1 MCHSGARVTERS
13 SLLPS
18 LADAPL
24 SPPLRQSPACRCHA
38 RDSVVLTVGVD
49 KDDSERC
56 SQCSTTST
64 SSSVSEE
71 EPVVGSQ
78 QWALDELWALFELAY
93 PVAITTVLE
102 FLPGTTSTILAGHL
116 DSPLTKEYVD
126 ATTLATMFSNVSAYS
141 IGFGLSSA
149 LDTLASQA
157 YGAQRFDKIGVYF
170 QSGLLVLGVALVPIL
185 VANYYTATF
194 LGWLG
199 QDAAISALAQQFARV
214 NLVGIPCICLYD
226 LARRV
231 LQAQGILRPMLV
243 LAVLSNAL
251 QVASGYVLAYRFGFG
266 FMGVAVAR
274 TLGNVSLPLM
284 LWLYFRWAPARLSQW
299 WFGWDWR
306 GAVAHVALFL
316 RLGVPGM
323 LMLIMEWWAYEVV
336 AVMAG
341 LLPNAVLAVS
351 AHAVIMNVAYL
362 FYMAF
367 VGVSVAANVRIGQHL
382 GANEPEK
389 ARAAGVLAMKMVL
402 ALSVVVSVVVF
413 LGRDVLPTLF
423 LDDADAIARAAS
435 ALAVWAPFELAEA
448 LNCLMQGVA
457 KGAAQ
462 QTKAALI
469 NGLSF
474 YAVGVPLAYALAF
487 HSGWGVEGLWVG
499 LGLGV
504 TTSFA
509 ALVSVYFRWNWPQLA
524 RDAQSRTR
532 Q

>member
-1 MCHSGARVTERS
+1 MCHSGARVNERS
-13 SLLPS
+13 SLLTET
-18 LADAPL
+18 
-24 SPPLRQSPACRCHA
+24 LRQSDVRKSDALA
-38 RDSVVLTVGVD
+38 SSDDSVALTVD
-49 KDDSERC
+49 C
-56 SQCSTTST
+56 SP
-64 SSSVSEE
+64 SSGGGSLQQDALD
-71 EPVVGSQ
+71 VGSK
-78 QWALDELWALFELAY
+78 QWVLEELWALFELAY

-126 ATTLATMFSNVSAYS
+126 ATTLATMFSNISAYS

-149 LDTLASQA
+149 LDTLCSQA
-157 YGAQRFDKIGVYF
+157 YGAQRYDKIGVYF
-170 QSGLLVLGVALVPIL
+170 QSGLIVIGVALVPIL
-185 VANYYTATF
+185 IANFYTATF

-199 QDAAISALAQQFARV
+199 QDPVISALAEQFARY
-214 NLVGIPCICLYD
+214 NLVGIPCICFYD

-231 LQAQGILRPMLV
+231 LQAQGILRPMLI

-251 QVASGYVLAYRFGFG
+251 QVASGYVLAYQLGFG
-266 FMGVAVAR
+266 FVGVALAR

-284 LWLYFRWAPARLSQW
+284 LWVYFRASPSRLSQW

-306 GAVAHVALFL
+306 SAVAHVGLFL

-323 LMLIMEWWAYEVV
+323 LMLIMEWWAYEVI

-341 LLPNAVLAVS
+341 LLPDTILAVS

-367 VGVSVAANVRIGQHL
+367 VGVSVAANVRIGQYL
-382 GANEPEK
+382 GANMPEH
-389 ARAAGVLAMKMVL
+389 ARLAGMLAMKMVL
-402 ALSVVVSVVVF
+402 ALSTVAGLTVF
-413 LGRDVLPTLF
+413 LGRDVIPTLF
-423 LDDADAIARAAS
+423 LDDADAIRRASS
-435 ALAVWAPFELAEA
+435 ALMVWAPFELAEA

-457 KGAAQ
+457 KGAAKQ
-462 QTKAALI
+462 DKAAFI
-469 NGLSF
+469 NGVSF
-474 YAVGVPLAYALAF
+474 YSIGVPLAYVLAF
-487 HSGWGVEGLWVG
+487 RLGWGVEGLWVG

-509 ALVSVYFRWNWPQLA
+509 ALVSVYFRWNWPRLA
-524 RDAQSRTR
+524 RDAQARTE